1 MAELDIEKLKS
12 CTAIKQIP
20 ILTLDERWY
29 HLITDKL
36 KTDEICYWEKQVN
49 ELLKKQGQVNND
61 IKEVKKIKN
70 QLIQDVVDNM
80 QDEDND
86 PKRAK
91 VMEKNQRLIQEA
103 KDKINSLEDEALDI
117 PRDLVNANE
126 RLMIE
131 TVKVCYNKINSNKE
145 DLEVLDK
152 WINATRVKLKK
163 NILIKQD
170 KEEVNN
176 RMYSAMHDIL
186 GPDVMKEL
194 DKVNEVLSSSEQFVE
209 KYQKPLLVTVLI
221 IILVVAGFLSV
232 RHFYFQPREVKA
244 QAAMYKGEI
253 YFAKDSFELALK
265 GNGADF
271 VGFEAIADDYS
282 STKAGNL
289 AAAYAGICY
298 YNLGK
303 DAEALAYLKKFDGD
317 DAFLSP
323 NIEAM
328 IGNCYANMDQYDDA
342 IKAFEKAAKKA
353 DNEMASPIFLQKAA
367 TVAEK
372 MGNYKKALD
381 FYQKIKDEYSQSMI
395 GRDIDKY
402 IERAKA
408 HVK

>member
-12 CTAIKQIP
+12 CTAINDIP

-36 KTDEICYWEKQVN
+36 KTDEIRYWEKRLN

-61 IKEVKKIKN
+61 IKEVKKIKK

-86 PKRAK
+86 PKKAK
-91 VMEKNQRLIQEA
+91 VMEQNQRLIQEA

-117 PRDLVNANE
+117 PRDIVDAN
-126 RLMIE
+126 RNLLIE

-194 DKVNEVLSSSEQFVE
+194 DKVNEE
-209 KYQKPLLVTVLI
+209 
-221 IILVVAGFLSV
+221 
-232 RHFYFQPREVKA
+232 EV
-244 QAAMYKGEI
+244 
-253 YFAKDSFELALK
+253 
-265 GNGADF
+265 
-271 VGFEAIADDYS
+271 
-282 STKAGNL
+282 
-289 AAAYAGICY
+289 
-298 YNLGK
+298 
-303 DAEALAYLKKFDGD
+303 
-317 DAFLSP
+317 
-323 NIEAM
+323 
-328 IGNCYANMDQYDDA
+328 
-342 IKAFEKAAKKA
+342 
-353 DNEMASPIFLQKAA
+353 
-367 TVAEK
+367 
-372 MGNYKKALD
+372 
-381 FYQKIKDEYSQSMI
+381 
-395 GRDIDKY
+395 
-402 IERAKA
+402 
-408 HVK
+408 

>member
-36 KTDEICYWEKQVN
+36 KTDEISYWEKQVN
-49 ELLKKQGQVNND
+49 ELLKKQGRVNND

-70 QLIQDVVDNM
+70 QLIQDVVDN
-80 QDEDND
+80 
-86 PKRAK
+86 
-91 VMEKNQRLIQEA
+91 MEKNQRLIQEA

-194 DKVNEVLSSSEQFVE
+194 DKVNEE
-209 KYQKPLLVTVLI
+209 
-221 IILVVAGFLSV
+221 
-232 RHFYFQPREVKA
+232 EV
-244 QAAMYKGEI
+244 
-253 YFAKDSFELALK
+253 
-265 GNGADF
+265 
-271 VGFEAIADDYS
+271 
-282 STKAGNL
+282 
-289 AAAYAGICY
+289 
-298 YNLGK
+298 
-303 DAEALAYLKKFDGD
+303 
-317 DAFLSP
+317 
-323 NIEAM
+323 
-328 IGNCYANMDQYDDA
+328 
-342 IKAFEKAAKKA
+342 
-353 DNEMASPIFLQKAA
+353 
-367 TVAEK
+367 
-372 MGNYKKALD
+372 
-381 FYQKIKDEYSQSMI
+381 
-395 GRDIDKY
+395 
-402 IERAKA
+402 
-408 HVK
+408 

>member
-80 QDEDND
+80 QDDDND

-91 VMEKNQRLIQEA
+91 VM
-103 KDKINSLEDEALDI
+103 DKINSLEDEALDI

-194 DKVNEVLSSSEQFVE
+194 DKVNEE
-209 KYQKPLLVTVLI
+209 
-221 IILVVAGFLSV
+221 
-232 RHFYFQPREVKA
+232 EV
-244 QAAMYKGEI
+244 
-253 YFAKDSFELALK
+253 
-265 GNGADF
+265 
-271 VGFEAIADDYS
+271 
-282 STKAGNL
+282 
-289 AAAYAGICY
+289 
-298 YNLGK
+298 
-303 DAEALAYLKKFDGD
+303 
-317 DAFLSP
+317 
-323 NIEAM
+323 
-328 IGNCYANMDQYDDA
+328 
-342 IKAFEKAAKKA
+342 
-353 DNEMASPIFLQKAA
+353 
-367 TVAEK
+367 
-372 MGNYKKALD
+372 
-381 FYQKIKDEYSQSMI
+381 
-395 GRDIDKY
+395 
-402 IERAKA
+402 
-408 HVK
+408 

>member
-131 TVKVCYNKINSNKE
+131 TVKVCYNK
-145 DLEVLDK
+145 

-194 DKVNEVLSSSEQFVE
+194 DKVNEE
-209 KYQKPLLVTVLI
+209 
-221 IILVVAGFLSV
+221 
-232 RHFYFQPREVKA
+232 EV
-244 QAAMYKGEI
+244 
-253 YFAKDSFELALK
+253 
-265 GNGADF
+265 
-271 VGFEAIADDYS
+271 
-282 STKAGNL
+282 
-289 AAAYAGICY
+289 
-298 YNLGK
+298 
-303 DAEALAYLKKFDGD
+303 
-317 DAFLSP
+317 
-323 NIEAM
+323 
-328 IGNCYANMDQYDDA
+328 
-342 IKAFEKAAKKA
+342 
-353 DNEMASPIFLQKAA
+353 
-367 TVAEK
+367 
-372 MGNYKKALD
+372 
-381 FYQKIKDEYSQSMI
+381 
-395 GRDIDKY
+395 
-402 IERAKA
+402 
-408 HVK
+408 

>member
-49 ELLKKQGQVNND
+49 ELLKKQGQVN
-61 IKEVKKIKN
+61 
-70 QLIQDVVDNM
+70 
-80 QDEDND
+80 ND

-194 DKVNEVLSSSEQFVE
+194 DKVNEE
-209 KYQKPLLVTVLI
+209 
-221 IILVVAGFLSV
+221 
-232 RHFYFQPREVKA
+232 EV
-244 QAAMYKGEI
+244 
-253 YFAKDSFELALK
+253 
-265 GNGADF
+265 
-271 VGFEAIADDYS
+271 
-282 STKAGNL
+282 
-289 AAAYAGICY
+289 
-298 YNLGK
+298 
-303 DAEALAYLKKFDGD
+303 
-317 DAFLSP
+317 
-323 NIEAM
+323 
-328 IGNCYANMDQYDDA
+328 
-342 IKAFEKAAKKA
+342 
-353 DNEMASPIFLQKAA
+353 
-367 TVAEK
+367 
-372 MGNYKKALD
+372 
-381 FYQKIKDEYSQSMI
+381 
-395 GRDIDKY
+395 
-402 IERAKA
+402 
-408 HVK
+408 

>member
-12 CTAIKQIP
+12 CTAINDIP

-36 KTDEICYWEKQVN
+36 KTDEIRYWEKRLN

-61 IKEVKKIKN
+61 IKEVKKIKT

-126 RLMIE
+126 HLMIE

-194 DKVNEVLSSSEQFVE
+194 DKVNEE
-209 KYQKPLLVTVLI
+209 
-221 IILVVAGFLSV
+221 
-232 RHFYFQPREVKA
+232 EV
-244 QAAMYKGEI
+244 
-253 YFAKDSFELALK
+253 
-265 GNGADF
+265 
-271 VGFEAIADDYS
+271 
-282 STKAGNL
+282 
-289 AAAYAGICY
+289 
-298 YNLGK
+298 
-303 DAEALAYLKKFDGD
+303 
-317 DAFLSP
+317 
-323 NIEAM
+323 
-328 IGNCYANMDQYDDA
+328 
-342 IKAFEKAAKKA
+342 
-353 DNEMASPIFLQKAA
+353 
-367 TVAEK
+367 
-372 MGNYKKALD
+372 
-381 FYQKIKDEYSQSMI
+381 
-395 GRDIDKY
+395 
-402 IERAKA
+402 
-408 HVK
+408 